1 MDRQASFKTMAEAT
15 AEDFA
20 IIAGYDREHIA
31 GVPDRVL
38 RTLGSMAGQ
47 TFGFPV
53 NRLVHSLQT
62 ATRAHVAGES
72 EEMVVA
78 ALLHDIGDDLAP
90 ENHGN
95 FAADILRPYVTERTR
110 WIVAHHDLFQGI
122 YFFQYYGRDPNER
135 ERYRGHPYFEACVEF
150 CARYDQAAFD
160 PDFQHMPL
168 EAFKPAVYRVLGR
181 VPYTVSM
188 RAPD

>member
-1 MDRQASFKTMAEAT
+1 MARQASFKNMAEAT

-20 IIAGYDREHIA
+20 IIAGYDRKHIA

-38 RTLGSMAGQ
+38 RTLESMAGQ

-53 NRLVHSLQT
+53 SRLVHSLQT
-62 ATRAHVAGES
+62 ATRAHLAGES

-78 ALLHDIGDDLAP
+78 SLLHDIGDDLAP

-168 EAFKPAVYRVLGR
+168 EAFKPAVHRVLGR
-181 VPYTVSM
+181 VPYSVSM

>member
-1 MDRQASFKTMAEAT
+1 MQRQANFRSMAEAT

-20 IIAGYDREHIA
+20 IIAKHDRQHVA
-31 GVPDRVL
+31 GVPARVL
-38 RTLGSMAGQ
+38 KVIESMDGH

-53 NRLVHSLQT
+53 NRLIHSLQT

-90 ENHGN
+90 ENHGS

-110 WIVAHHDLFQGI
+110 WVVAHHDIFQGV
-122 YFFQYYGRDPNER
+122 YFFHHHGRDRNER
-135 ERYRGHPYFEACVEF
+135 ERYRGHPHFDACADF

-160 PDFQHMPL
+160 PSFQHMPL
-168 EAFKPAVYRVLGR
+168 KAFKPAVHRVLSR
-181 VPYTVSM
+181 IPYSISQ
-188 RAPD
+188 RAAD